1 MGYTTY
7 ELLWLFFT
15 YSVLGWALGVA
26 MESLKRKTFI
36 NAGVMSLPL
45 CPVYGVGAVV
55 NAIFLKELKGTPVFL
70 FIGGM
75 LLLAFLTVVT
85 GVVLEHIFHRKWR
98 DYSEQ
103 RFGFGGFITA
113 PLLLL

>member
-7 ELLWLFFT
+7 ELLWLFFN
-15 YSVLGWALGVA
+15 VFGARLGAWRGHGEPEAENIYQCGCH
-26 MESLKRKTFI
+26 EP
-36 NAGVMSLPL
+36 PL

-75 LLLAFLTVVT
+75 LLLHF
-85 GVVLEHIFHRKWR
+85 
-98 DYSEQ
+98 
-103 RFGFGGFITA
+103 
-113 PLLLL
+113 

>member
-7 ELLWLFFT
+7 ELLWLFFA

-75 LLLAFLTVVT
+75 LLLAFLTIVSGLDSADLLRHRFFCCT
-85 GVVLEHIFHRKWR
+85 EQVL
-98 DYSEQ
+98 
-103 RFGFGGFITA
+103 
-113 PLLLL
+113 

>member
-7 ELLWLFFT
+7 ELLWLFFA

-70 FIGGM
+70 FIGVCCFW
-75 LLLAFLTVVT
+75 LLTIVT
-85 GVVLEHIFHRKWR
+85 GVVLEHIFHRKAGL
-98 DYSEQ
+98 Q
-103 RFGFGGFITA
+103 
-113 PLLLL
+113 